1 MTDYP
6 VRQMHPILF
15 NRVMRLPR
23 SLRSEVLEY
32 AGAASLAD
40 GQIKSLLD
48 DICAL
53 IEKEGQTGTGTCL
66 TGRLHAA

>member
-1 MTDYP
+1 MRP
-6 VRQMHPILF
+6 MHPILF
-15 NRVMRLPR
+15 NRVMRLPS

-40 GQIKSLLD
+40 DQIKSLLD
-48 DICAL
+48 DICDM

-66 TGRLHAA
+66 PERLYVA

>member
-1 MTDYP
+1 
-6 VRQMHPILF
+6 
-15 NRVMRLPR
+15 MRLPS

-40 GQIKSLLD
+40 DQIKSLLD
-48 DICAL
+48 DICDM

-66 TGRLHAA
+66 PERLYAA